1 MISLEYILDST
12 NQKRKRQ
19 DKAVKKAWGYAF
31 YIKGKIINS
40 LPYYQP
46 TLMMI
51 EDKWKVKKCNPTWT
65 RRTKKMFEIVQQA
78 KKISLGEAKYKKW
91 RNKDET

>member
-1 MISLEYILDST
+1 MISLEYVLDST
-12 NQKRKRQ
+12 NQRRKRK
-19 DKAVKKAWGYAF
+19 DKQVKKAWGYAF
-31 YIKGKIINS
+31 YIKGLIIDS

-65 RRTKKMFEIVQQA
+65 KRAKLMFKIAQNAKEISIKKQA
-78 KKISLGEAKYKKW
+78 FQKKEKK
-91 RNKDET
+91 